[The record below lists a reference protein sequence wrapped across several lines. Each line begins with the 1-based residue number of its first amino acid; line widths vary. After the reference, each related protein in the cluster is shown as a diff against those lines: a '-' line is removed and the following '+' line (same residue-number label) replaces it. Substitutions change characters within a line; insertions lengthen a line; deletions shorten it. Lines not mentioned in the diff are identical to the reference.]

1 MKWHLS
7 FLHLISPNM
16 IKKSTQNYLLQYIYN
31 ELSYPD
37 RIEVAANVAVD
48 ADLKMIYHRFDAAKK
63 SLNKTIVSPSNLA
76 LKNVLAYS
84 RASI

>member
-1 MKWHLS
+1 
-7 FLHLISPNM
+7 M

-48 ADLKMIYHRFDAAKK
+48 VDLKMIYHRFDIAKK
-63 SLNKTIVSPSNLA
+63 SLNETICSPSASA
-76 LKNVLAYS
+76 LDNVLTYS
-84 RASI
+84 RTSIYKTTYC